1 MNIIILS
8 LIVLYLLSAVVWL
21 KVIEKNDPE
30 KYLELG
36 EPKIPS
42 FLLPGHAIAI
52 LIYLLSF
59 KYLGNKSNSV
69 RLWGVITVTLFSSCL
84 LGLIFGI

>member
-21 KVIEKNDPE
+21 KVIEKNDPK

-42 FLLPGHAIAI
+42 FLFPGHAIAI
-52 LIYLLSF
+52 LVYLLSF

-69 RLWGVITVTLFSSCL
+69 KLWGIITVVLFISCL
-84 LGLIFGI
+84 LGLVVGV